1 MNQQFFPEELN
12 GRFFLKTPK
21 SKKATPL
28 FFAVRIN
35 GKSHKFT
42 LSTKVYPQQWNRL
55 LQKAYISPILSNL
68 DNPNNAI
75 TNQKKRRHYQNP
87 PSLPNK
93 GLPAFSCSIALF
105 LKLSKSNSFFIKKL
119 C

>member
-1 MNQQFFPEELN
+1 MSQQFFPEELN

-28 FFAVRIN
+28 FFAVRIK

-42 LSTKVYPQQWNRL
+42 LGTKVYPQQWNQL

-75 TNQKKRRHYQNP
+75 TNPKIEDTTKIHRLYPTRDYPLLAVQ
-87 PSLPNK
+87 LP
-93 GLPAFSCSIALF
+93 CS
-105 LKLSKSNSFFIKKL
+105 
-119 C
+119 

>member
-12 GRFFLKTPK
+12 GRFFLPPN

-42 LSTKVYPQQWNRL
+42 LGTKVYPQQWNRL

-75 TNQKKRRHYQNP
+75 TNQKKEDTKEKF
-87 PSLPNK
+87 NK
-93 GLPAFSCSIALF
+93 F
-105 LKLSKSNSFFIKKL
+105 KLYLYSTKNGQG
-119 C
+119 